1 MKRIKQAALSLLL
14 LLCLL
19 LSACG
24 TAAPA
29 PSFDLEDIPEFSGEP
44 YVVLQDNQPGFS
56 QEDFTTDSFETYS
69 SLDLLG
75 RCGTAYANIGLDLM
89 PTEERDSIGQVKPSG
104 WQTVRYSFVDGQY
117 LYNRCHLIGYQLTAE
132 NANTQNL
139 ITGTRYLNTEGM
151 LPFENQVAS
160 YVEGTGRPVL
170 YRVTPVFI
178 GEELVARGVLMEAL
192 STEDGGDGVR
202 FCVFC
207 YNVQPGVAIDYTDG
221 SSTEAKTGP
230 QQTNEAGLE
239 YILNTNT
246 KKFHKPDCQSAQD
259 MSETNKQT
267 FTGSREWLID
277 QGYEPCQR
285 CQP

>member
-1 MKRIKQAALSLLL
+1 M
-14 LLCLL
+14 
-19 LSACG
+19 
-24 TAAPA
+24 
-29 PSFDLEDIPEFSGEP
+29 
-44 YVVLQDNQPGFS
+44 
-56 QEDFTTDSFETYS
+56 
-69 SLDLLG
+69 
-75 RCGTAYANIGLDLM
+75 
-89 PTEERDSIGQVKPSG
+89 
-104 WQTVRYSFVDGQY
+104 
-117 LYNRCHLIGYQLTAE
+117 
-132 NANTQNL
+132 
-139 ITGTRYLNTEGM
+139 
-151 LPFENQVAS
+151 
-160 YVEGTGRPVL
+160 L